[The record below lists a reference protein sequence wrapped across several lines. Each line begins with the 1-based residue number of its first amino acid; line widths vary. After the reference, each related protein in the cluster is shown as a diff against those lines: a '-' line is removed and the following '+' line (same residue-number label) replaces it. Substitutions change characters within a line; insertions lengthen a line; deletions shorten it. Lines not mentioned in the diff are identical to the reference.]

1 MAAVSIAFE
10 APDNS
15 GGALP
20 VSSKPIDFVHLARQ
34 TMGDKELEIEILQ
47 LFTRNARTLLH
58 ELSTVNDIQM
68 KAVAHRL
75 KGSADAVGAFNVSAA
90 AEAVENGSRDS
101 AALAKVATS
110 VIEAENFILKLCR

>member
-15 GGALP
+15 FGAAP
-20 VSSKPIDFVHLARQ
+20 VGSKPIDFVHLARQ

-58 ELSTVNDIQM
+58 ELATANDNQM
-68 KAVAHRL
+68 KMIAHRL
-75 KGSADAVGAFNVSAA
+75 KGSADAVGAFKVSAT
-90 AEAVENGSRDS
+90 AEAVENGNRDS
-101 AALAKVATS
+101 AALAKVAAS

>member
-1 MAAVSIAFE
+1 MAALSIAFE
-10 APDNS
+10 APDNYGS
-15 GGALP
+15 AAP
-20 VSSKPIDFVHLARQ
+20 ASSKPIDFTHLARQ
-34 TMGDKELEIEILQ
+34 TMGDKELEIEILK

-58 ELSTVNDIQM
+58 DLAAADDAGM
-68 KAVAHRL
+68 KGIAHRL

-101 AALAKVATS
+101 AALAKVATT

>member
-1 MAAVSIAFE
+1 MAALSIAFE
-10 APDNS
+10 APDNR
-15 GGALP
+15 GGPAP
-20 VSSKPIDFVHLARQ
+20 ASKPIDFVHLARQ
-34 TMGDKELEIEILQ
+34 TMGDKDLEIEILQ

-58 ELSTVNDIQM
+58 DLAVANDIDM
-68 KAVAHRL
+68 KAIAHRL

-101 AALAKVATS
+101 AALAKVASS

>member
-1 MAAVSIAFE
+1 MAALSIAFE
-10 APDNS
+10 APDNC
-15 GGALP
+15 GGPAP
-20 VSSKPIDFVHLARQ
+20 TTSKPIDFVHLARQ
-34 TMGDKELEIEILQ
+34 TMGEKDLEIEVLQ

-58 ELSTVNDIQM
+58 ELSVANDIEM
-68 KAVAHRL
+68 KAIAHRL

-101 AALAKVATS
+101 ASLAKVASS